1 MKLNEK
7 FDCIVVGAGPAGSM
21 AAKTMAE
28 NGLGVLLLEKD
39 KSIGYPLSCAEGISV
54 LGLQQF
60 FNPDPNWICA
70 RIHKLLLVSP
80 SGNRMEMDHP
90 DAAYVLD
97 RKLFD
102 RELAEKA
109 SSCGAELKVN
119 SYTMGLIENES
130 MISGVR
136 VKENGKEK
144 EYYAEVIIG
153 ADGIESKVGRWAGID
168 TSLELGSLDS
178 AFQYLLVSDEIDP
191 ECMEFYVGEK
201 LAPGGY
207 AWIFPKGKNCA
218 NVGLGISPALAPDLK
233 PKELLDEFV
242 NKRFSRFS
250 IDETMMGGIPT
261 FSRDNVIVKGN
272 VLLVGDAGRIVDSL
286 SGAGIANALLSGQI
300 AGQVVSQY
308 VKEKPGSVE
317 FLKNYEKELMKRRGS
332 ELRFYSFCRKV
343 FLKMNDED
351 FDIVVK
357 FLNDYVSGK
366 KVKGLDPFA
375 IVKAIFKSNPK
386 LLRLLKHVVW

>member
-1 MKLNEK
+1 MNEK
-7 FDCIVVGAGPAGSM
+7 FDCIVIGAGPAGSM

-28 NGLGVLLLEKD
+28 KGLDVLLLEKD
-39 KSIGYPLSCAEGISV
+39 KVIGQPLSCAEGISV
-54 LGLQQF
+54 LGLNQF
-60 FNPDPNWICA
+60 FEPDPRWICA
-70 RIHKLLLVSP
+70 KIHKLLLVSP
-80 SGNRMEMDHP
+80 SGNKAETDHP

-102 RELAEKA
+102 KELAEQA
-109 SSCGAELKVN
+109 GSSGAEVKVD
-119 SYTMGLIENES
+119 SCAVGLTRNQNR
-130 MISGVR
+130 ISGVR
-136 VKENGKEK
+136 VTENGREK
-144 EYYAEVIIG
+144 EYYAKVIIG

-168 TSLELGSLDS
+168 TSLELGRLDS

-201 LAPGGY
+201 IAPGGY
-207 AWIFPKGKNCA
+207 AWIFPKGRNCA

-242 NKRFSRFS
+242 KKRFNRFS
-250 IDETMMGGIPT
+250 VDETMMGGTPT
-261 FSRDNVIVKGN
+261 FSRDNVIVKKN

-286 SGAGIANALLSGQI
+286 SGAGIANALLSGKI

-308 VKEKPGSVE
+308 VKENPGSVE
-317 FLKNYEKELMKRRGS
+317 FLKKYEKELMKRRGR

-351 FDIVVK
+351 FDLVVK
-357 FLNDYVSGK
+357 FLDDYLGGK